1 MHVYFTNEKSK
12 KRNTII
18 LYCSFQTSSIGQMYE
33 TRICP
38 LSLNCLKL
46 VLFISLSMNKMA
58 YDTDTTR

>member
-1 MHVYFTNEKSK
+1 MYVYFINEKSK